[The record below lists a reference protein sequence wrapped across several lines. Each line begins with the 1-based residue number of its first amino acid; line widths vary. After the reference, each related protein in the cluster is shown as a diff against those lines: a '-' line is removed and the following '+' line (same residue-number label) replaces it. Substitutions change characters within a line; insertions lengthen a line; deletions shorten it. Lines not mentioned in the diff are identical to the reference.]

1 MLPIHSCESYR
12 SNGSRTIA
20 LRKFAPNPKT
30 NPNPNPKI

>member
-1 MLPIHSCESYR
+1 MLPIYYCESYR
-12 SNGSRTIA
+12 SNGSGTTA